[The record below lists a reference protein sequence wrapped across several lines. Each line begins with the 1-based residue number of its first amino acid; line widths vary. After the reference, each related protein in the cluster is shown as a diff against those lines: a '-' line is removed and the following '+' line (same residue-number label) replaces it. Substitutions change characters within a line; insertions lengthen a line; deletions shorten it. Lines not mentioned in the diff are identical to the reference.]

1 MQGRAIQRL
10 RLGLHLDQR
19 GGTTALMAGAAT
31 MLLGFTGLATEAG
44 VWYLSKRNAV
54 TAADLAALAGA
65 TALESGGDAF
75 AVGRDT
81 ARRNGFA
88 DAADTTVTVRN
99 PPLTGGQAGNTR
111 AVEVLISR
119 TQALTLARLFIA
131 EPPVAR
137 SRAVAAVHVDEE
149 VCVLALGGGLELGG
163 NSTLNVQRCALASN
177 GLGSSGITV
186 NGSSR
191 VRAAQLLTTGLC
203 VNCDGGD
210 VWTDDTRTQRPI
222 TVANRGAPVRD
233 PFAGLQNWVPQPP
246 PCGPGVTFTQGTA
259 TISPGQSICGS
270 LTVGTKDTL
279 TLEPGIHY
287 LNNADLTVRGRIV
300 GNGVTLVMTGE
311 ADRIGT
317 IQINAQAAG
326 DLRAP
331 TTPLIP
337 GHPESAGLL
346 LYRDARATNN
356 GPQKEVQL
364 NGGATLKL
372 NGGMYFPTSDVVMN
386 GKSHI
391 ESTCLALVGYR
402 LSFSGDTDT
411 DLDVGGCVGFAPYP
425 TTRTV
430 RLVE

>member
-1 MQGRAIQRL
+1 MQRRSLLLCQRF
-10 RLGLHLDQR
+10 RLDQR

-31 MLLGFTGLATEAG
+31 MLLGFTGLATDAG
-44 VWYLSKRNAV
+44 VWYLSQRNAV

-65 TALESGGDAF
+65 AALESGSDAL
-75 AVGRDT
+75 AVARDT
-81 ARRNGFA
+81 ARRNGFS
-88 DAADTTVTVRN
+88 DAVDTTVTVRS
-99 PPLTGGQAGNTR
+99 PPLTGGQAGNSL

-119 TQALTLARLFIA
+119 TQSLTLARLFIA
-131 EPPVAR
+131 DPPVAR
-137 SRAVAAVHVDEE
+137 SRAVAAAHVDEE
-149 VCVLALGGGLELGG
+149 VCVLALGGGLVLGG

-177 GLGSSGITV
+177 GQGSSGITV

-203 VNCDGGD
+203 SNCDGGD

-222 TVANRGAPVRD
+222 TVANRGAPLRD

-246 PCGPGVTFTQGTA
+246 PCGPAITFSQSTA

-270 LTVGTKDTL
+270 VTVGTNDTL
-279 TLEPGIHY
+279 TLEPGIYY
-287 LNNADLTVRGRIV
+287 LKNADLTVRGRIL
-300 GNGVTLVMTGE
+300 GNGVTLVMTGD

-317 IQINAQAAG
+317 IHINAQAEG
-326 DLRAP
+326 DLRGP

-356 GPQKEVQL
+356 GSQKEVHL

-372 NGGMYFPTSDVVMN
+372 NGGMYFPTSDVLMN

-391 ESTCLALVGYR
+391 ESTCLALVGFH
-402 LSFSGDTDT
+402 LSFSGNADT